1 MYETRTEALGE
12 EVGDIREGEKKREGR
27 GEKKNQCMLII
38 NMDYICVE
46 KCSFKKKKKTFTG
59 ANH

>member
-12 EVGDIREGEKKREGR
+12 EVEDIREGEKRREGR
-27 GEKKNQCMLII
+27 GEKNQCILII
-38 NMDYICVE
+38 NMDIICIE
-46 KCSFKKKKKTFTG
+46 KCSFFTIFTG